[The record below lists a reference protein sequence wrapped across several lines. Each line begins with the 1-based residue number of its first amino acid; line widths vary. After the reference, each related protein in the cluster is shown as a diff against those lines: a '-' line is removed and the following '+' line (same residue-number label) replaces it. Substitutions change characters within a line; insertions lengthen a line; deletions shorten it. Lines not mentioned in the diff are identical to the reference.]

1 VIPTLSW
8 SALYVANSAFSHPG
22 ALPDDCAGPA
32 MHPAHDGLASE
43 AALQGYRTWYS
54 TPLMTP
60 SSNPPRS
67 R

>member
-1 VIPTLSW
+1 MPTLSW
-8 SALYVANSAFSHPG
+8 SALYVANSACSHSG
-22 ALPDDCAGPA
+22 ASPDDCACATMRPV
-32 MHPAHDGLASE
+32 HHGLASE

>member
-1 VIPTLSW
+1 MLAVSC
-8 SALYVANSAFSHPG
+8 SALNVAIPLFNIRGVAWRLCVPTVRPVH
-22 ALPDDCAGPA
+22 
-32 MHPAHDGLASE
+32 HGLASE